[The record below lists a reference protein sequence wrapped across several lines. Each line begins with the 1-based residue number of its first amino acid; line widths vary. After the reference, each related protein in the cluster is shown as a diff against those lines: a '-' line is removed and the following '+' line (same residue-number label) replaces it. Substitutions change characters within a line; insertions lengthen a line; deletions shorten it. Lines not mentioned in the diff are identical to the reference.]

1 MPGKE
6 GKKTAGELI
15 VAYSGLA
22 LIFISF
28 FTFLYLI
35 IPDLT
40 SPGKITALGDKVS
53 GFSGLNFSTTTVYI
67 ITFLI
72 LFFTVFAIF
81 SLFYRNEKLS
91 MGFSDEKNRRFYG
104 YLMIYILVQ
113 LVLSELIT
121 YFVPNYANEFPF
133 NETAPIQNF
142 IFSYQTLLEAALYE
156 LLPITVAAVIIS
168 KMHGTPLSEGIR
180 FYRMNGTER
189 HVVSVIISIVASLLV
204 SASVITFIT
213 AFFSLLVLNEIF
225 LNFGFLKAYLTNF
238 AVALTNVTA
247 FLVAGYAAMSVA
259 LPLFLFFL
267 GFLGVYS
274 LVQLGIRIPNEARET
289 NAPPLIGEAA
299 EQPLTR
305 KPIVEI
311 EPFVKSRCPECGQA
325 TYHILLPNMNL
336 KCTKCGHELDREAI
350 GETNI
355 IIDARNPSKF

>member
-1 MPGKE
+1 MPGNE

-15 VAYSGLA
+15 LTYSGLV
-22 LIFISF
+22 LIFLSF

-40 SPGKITALGDKVS
+40 NPGKITALGDKVS
-53 GFSGLNFSTTTVYI
+53 GFSGLNFNTATVYV

-72 LFFTVFAIF
+72 LFFTVFAII
-81 SLFYRNEKLS
+81 SLFYRNDKLS
-91 MGFSDEKNRRFYG
+91 MGFSEDKTRKFYG

-121 YFVPNYANEFPF
+121 YFVPNYSNEFPF
-133 NETAPIQNF
+133 NESGPIQNF
-142 IFSYQTLLEAALYE
+142 IFSYQTLLEAAIYE
-156 LLPITVAAVIIS
+156 LLPITIAAVIIS

-180 FYRMNGTER
+180 FYRMNSTER

-204 SASVITFIT
+204 SASVITFLT

-247 FLVAGYAAMSVA
+247 FLVAGNTALSVA

-274 LVQLGIRIPNEARET
+274 LVQLGIRMPGEAHET
-289 NAPPLIGEAA
+289 GTPQAIGEVAEPPLNRR
-299 EQPLTR
+299 PV
-305 KPIVEI
+305 VEI

-325 TYHILLPNMNL
+325 TYHIILPNMNM
-336 KCTKCGHELDREAI
+336 KCTKCGHELDKEAV

-355 IIDARNPSKF
+355 VIDARNPSRF